1 MKIWG
6 LKHKFNSII
15 EYKISIQILIVFLYT
30 NNEISEKEI
39 KKAIAFAII
48 SKRTKYF
55 GIN

>member
-39 KKAIAFAII
+39 KKALYIYIYR
-48 SKRTKYF
+48 K
-55 GIN
+55 